1 MKKIKHLL
9 LLLFLILMVGV
20 PVYAENPDK
29 VVDNADLLTD
39 KEEEKLQEQFTEI
52 AEKYQCDI
60 AVVTTDTLDGKTA
73 MNYTDDYYYANGYG
87 YGPDIDGIILM
98 VSMEDRD
105 WWIATRGKAIQIF
118 TDYGL
123 GRLKEMFLED
133 LSDGEYYKA
142 FRTFGTT
149 AEAFMEE
156 AENGQPYDVDH
167 TYSEPF
173 PLWLRL
179 VIAGVAALIVGG
191 VVVTVLYMQLN
202 SVAPEESAEDYIR
215 DGSFKLTGQKDIF
228 LYRTLDKQKIE
239 KDSSSGG
246 GGSTTHTTSDGGT
259 AGGTGGKF

>member
-1 MKKIKHLL
+1 MKKIRHLF
-9 LLLFLILMVGV
+9 LLLFLLLMTGI
-20 PVYAENPDK
+20 PVCAENPDK

-39 KEEEKLQEQFTEI
+39 KEEEKLEAQFTEI

-60 AVVTTDTLDGKTA
+60 AVVTTNTLDGKSP
-73 MNYTDDYYYANGYG
+73 MNYTDDYYYEHHYG
-87 YGPDIDGIILM
+87 YGPDIDGIMLM

-105 WWIATRGKAIQIF
+105 WWIATRGEAIQIF

-123 GRLKEMFLED
+123 DRLKDLFLED

-156 AENGQPYDVDH
+156 AQNGVPYDTDR

-173 PLWLRL
+173 PMWLRL
-179 VIAGVAALIVGG
+179 VIAGIVALIAGG
-191 VVVTVLYMQLN
+191 AVVTVLYLQLN
-202 SVAPEESAEDYIR
+202 SVAPEESAADYVR
-215 DGSFKLTGQKDIF
+215 AGSFQLTQQKDIF
-228 LYRTLDKQKIE
+228 LYRTVEKEKIE
-239 KDSSSGG
+239 RESSSG
-246 GGSTTHTTSDGGT
+246 GGSTTHTTSDGGS